1 VSETLPRLRGDLDFM
16 PSPVEDRPGLLIRDS
31 RRYSDSILII
41 PPALL
46 QCLACFDGEQTQLDL
61 RALLVEISGDLQV
74 GAVEDQLIGALRDSG
89 FLEEETF
96 FRMREAREKAFA
108 EAPVR
113 AAAHAGSAYPE
124 DPAELRQAMD
134 EWIGKPA
141 ASARA
146 NGLLGIAAPH
156 VSPQGGYESYRAA
169 YRLLG
174 PPPQAVGD
182 DAADRTFVI
191 LGTSHYGAADK
202 FGLTRK
208 PYLTPWGASETN
220 TGLVEELSRLAPAA
234 IGTEDYCHAVEH
246 SIEFQILFLQSLFGP
261 KVRTLP
267 ILCGSFARSIYF
279 GGKPEDN
286 EDVRRF
292 FGVLGDI
299 AARESNRLVWVL
311 GIDMAHMGRR
321 YGDSFE
327 AIAEQDGM
335 LEVAARDRQRMDRV
349 AAGDAGGFWELVQ
362 QNRDD
367 LKWCGSAPLYTFLK
381 TLPQARGTVERYE
394 QWNIDPQ
401 SVVSFAGMSF
411 RAG

>member
-1 VSETLPRLRGDLDFM
+1 M

-31 RRYSDSILII
+31 RRYSDSVLIV
-41 PPALL
+41 PPGLVE
-46 QCLACFDGEQTQLDL
+46 CLACFDGEQTQLDL
-61 RALLVEISGDLQV
+61 RALLVEITGDLQV
-74 GAVEDQLIGALRDSG
+74 GAVEDQLIGALRESG

-113 AAAHAGSAYPE
+113 EAAHAGSAYPE
-124 DPAELRQAMD
+124 NQEELRQTVD
-134 EWIGKPA
+134 EWLGKPDGA
-141 ASARA
+141 VAA

-156 VSPQGGYESYRAA
+156 VSPQGGYESYRAV

-174 PPPQAVGD
+174 PVAGE
-182 DAADRTFVI
+182 RTFVI

-202 FGLTRK
+202 FGLTSK
-208 PYLTPWGASETN
+208 PYVTPWGASETDTN
-220 TGLVEELSRLAPAA
+220 LVEELTRLAPGAV
-234 IGTEDYCHAVEH
+234 GTEDYCHAVEH
-246 SIEFQILFLQSLFGP
+246 SIEFQIMFLQSLFGP

-267 ILCGSFARSIYF
+267 ILCGSFARSIYL

-286 EDVRRF
+286 EDVKRF
-292 FGVLGDI
+292 FGALGEI
-299 AARESNRLVWVL
+299 ATRESKRLMWVL

-321 YGDSFE
+321 YGDSFD
-327 AIAEQDGM
+327 AIADEGGM
-335 LEVAARDRQRMDRV
+335 LETGVRDRERMGRV
-349 AAGDAGGFWELVQ
+349 AAGDATGFWELVQ

-381 TLPQARGTVERYE
+381 TMPQARGKVERYE
-394 QWNIDPQ
+394 QWNIDAQ

>member
-1 VSETLPRLRGDLDFM
+1 MPRLRGDLDFM

-31 RRYSDSILII
+31 RRYSDSVLIV
-41 PPALL
+41 PPGLVE
-46 QCLACFDGEQTQLDL
+46 CLACFDGEQTQLDL
-61 RALLVEISGDLQV
+61 RALLVEITGDLQV
-74 GAVEDQLIGALRDSG
+74 GAVEDQLIGALRESG

-96 FRMREAREKAFA
+96 FRMREAREQAFA

-113 AAAHAGSAYPE
+113 EAAHVGSAYPE
-124 DPAELRQAMD
+124 NQEELRQTVD
-134 EWIGKPA
+134 EWLGKPDGA
-141 ASARA
+141 VAA

-156 VSPQGGYESYRAA
+156 VSPQGGYESYRAV

-174 PPPQAVGD
+174 PVAGE
-182 DAADRTFVI
+182 RTFVI

-202 FGLTRK
+202 FGLTSK
-208 PYLTPWGASETN
+208 PYVTPWGASETDTN
-220 TGLVEELSRLAPAA
+220 LVEELTRLAPGAV
-234 IGTEDYCHAVEH
+234 GTEDYCHAVEH
-246 SIEFQILFLQSLFGP
+246 SIEFQIMFLQSLFGP

-267 ILCGSFARSIYF
+267 ILCGSFARSIYL

-286 EDVRRF
+286 EDVKRF
-292 FGVLGDI
+292 FGALGEI
-299 AARESNRLVWVL
+299 ATRESKRLMWVL

-321 YGDSFE
+321 YGDSFD
-327 AIAEQDGM
+327 AIADEGGM
-335 LEVAARDRQRMDRV
+335 LETGVRDRERMGRV
-349 AAGDAGGFWELVQ
+349 AAGDATGFWELVQ

-381 TLPQARGTVERYE
+381 TMPQARGKVERYE
-394 QWNIDPQ
+394 QWNIDAQ

>member
-1 VSETLPRLRGDLDFM
+1 M

-31 RRYSDSILII
+31 RRYSDSVLIV
-41 PPALL
+41 PPALV
-46 QCLACFDGEQTQLDL
+46 QCLTCFDGEHTNLDL
-61 RALLVEISGDLQV
+61 RALLVEITGDLQV
-74 GAVEDQLIGALRDSG
+74 GAMEDQLVGALRESG

-113 AAAHAGSAYPE
+113 EAAHAGSAYPE
-124 DPAELRQAMD
+124 NQEELRQTVD
-134 EWIGKPA
+134 EWLGKPEGLVP
-141 ASARA
+141 A

-174 PPPQAVGD
+174 E
-182 DAADRTFVI
+182 DAGDRTFVI
-191 LGTSHYGAADK
+191 LGTSHCGAADK

-208 PYLTPWGASETN
+208 PYVTPWGTSETD
-220 TGLVEELSRLAPAA
+220 TQLVEELTRVAPGA
-234 IGTEDYCHAVEH
+234 IGMEDYCHAVEH
-246 SIEFQILFLQSLFGP
+246 SIEFQIMFLQSLFGP

-267 ILCGSFARSIYF
+267 ILCGSFARSIYL

-286 EDVRRF
+286 EEVKRF
-292 FGVLGDI
+292 FGALGDI
-299 AARESNRLVWVL
+299 AARESKRLMWIL

-321 YGDSFE
+321 YGDSFD
-327 AIAEQDGM
+327 AIADEGEM
-335 LEVAARDRQRMDRV
+335 LETGVRDRERMARV
-349 AAGDAGGFWELVQ
+349 AAGDAAGFWELVQ

-381 TLPQARGTVERYE
+381 TMPQARGTVERYE
-394 QWNIDPQ
+394 QWNIDAQ